1 MKTFTQAEYTTSNGK
16 RIQRGNT
23 LRFLM
28 IDDDLF
34 NQRETILW
42 VYRQKMHT
50 IEMYKKKKK

>member
-1 MKTFTQAEYTTSNGK
+1 
-16 RIQRGNT
+16 
-23 LRFLM
+23 M

-50 IEMYKKKKK
+50 IEMYKKKKKISGDFE